1 MAQITRQQIERWLG
15 KRRMAKVSQIWSEG
29 NGIQVVLKAEFLS
42 EKYDTDGIFLSFED
56 SASFNK
62 DVLMDFFSS
71 IVAA

>member
-1 MAQITRQQIERWLG
+1 MGQITRQQIKRWLG

-29 NGIQVVLKAEFLS
+29 NGIQVALKAEFFC

-56 SASFNK
+56 SVSENRDA
-62 DVLMDFFSS
+62 LMDFFSG